1 MDNSKK
7 TILPYPV
14 IAGLY
19 KNVLLSGEQKMTKEP
34 SATSH
39 VPELAKTLV
48 IVKTNGNDIPESQM
62 SFLASV
68 MSACKLNRDEYKAL
82 PEKNNNPLDYLDLK
96 AKFEAP
102 IILLFGIEPSGIK
115 LPIHFPMFQIQSF
128 QGCQYLWAPSLDS
141 IEQDKPLKMQLWQS
155 LKKMFP

>member
-1 MDNSKK
+1 MENSEK
-7 TILPYPV
+7 TILPYPI

-19 KNVLLSGEQKMTKEP
+19 KNVLLSGQQRLRNEQP
-34 SATSH
+34 ATTH

-48 IVKTNGNDIPESQM
+48 LVKSNEPEIPKSQM
-62 SFLASV
+62 NFLASI
-68 MSACKLNRDEYKAL
+68 MSACKLNQDEYKAL
-82 PEKNNNPLDYLDLK
+82 SEKNMGPPDYLSLK

-128 QGCQYLWAPSLDS
+128 QGCQYLWAPALDS
-141 IEQDKPLKMQLWQS
+141 IEQDKTLKMQLWQS